1 MKESVQVIS
10 GEHSASGKRFAI
22 VGARWNE
29 LFTDRLVE
37 GATDA
42 LLRNGARDEDIT
54 VIRVPGCFEIPV
66 IAMIAAKTRKYD
78 AIIAVGTLIRGDTDH
93 YDLIAKELTSGL
105 SRVMFETGIPV
116 TFGVI
121 TANTMEQAMARS
133 GSKAGNKGWEASV
146 AAIETVSVKEKL
158 RDVG

>member
-133 GSKAGNKGWEASV
+133 GSKAGNKGWGASV